1 MTQNHEEN
9 QSMDIEL
16 EMTYL
21 MGNFQTRHNT
31 IINLTTMCKYLKE
44 NMNIMKRGMEYIS
57 KIT

>member
-44 NMNIMKRGMEYIS
+44 NMNIMKRGIYKWNI
-57 KIT
+57 